1 MKATIDEGVTVL
13 SADEKKMSPLPPAT
27 GSSHINIGTSERI
40 VSAFGGAALAV
51 WGLRSLNSASGV
63 TMFLGGAYLLARG
76 ATGYCAVNNLVGRDT
91 HQKST
96 SALEV
101 KTTMLINKP
110 RSEVYAYWRKLENLP
125 NFMEHLMNVREIDD
139 KKSEWTAEVPGGLG
153 KVSWQAEIQEDIS
166 GEIISWCSLPGST
179 IDNAGEV
186 KFKDATGNKGTE
198 VKATITYRLP
208 AGQLGSLAGKLFNSK
223 VEDMIREDLRRFK
236 RILETGETPVSRAKS
251 SDISSAAA
259 ADSTKSSFQ
268 EPVMGH

>member
-1 MKATIDEGVTVL
+1 MKATIDEGAAVF
-13 SADEKKMSPLPPAT
+13 SEEKKMSPLPPAT
-27 GSSHINIGTSERI
+27 GSSHINVDVSERV

-51 WGLRSLNSASGV
+51 WGLRNLSSASGV

-76 ATGYCAVNNLVGRDT
+76 VTGYCALNNLVGRNT
-91 HQKST
+91 SQKNT

-110 RSEVYAYWRKLENLP
+110 RSEVYAYWRRLENLP
-125 NFMEHLMNVREIDD
+125 NFMEHLMQVKEIDD

-186 KFKDATGNKGTE
+186 SFKDATGDKGTE

-208 AGQLGSLAGKLFNSK
+208 AGQLGSLAGKLFNPK
-223 VEDMIREDLRRFK
+223 VESMIREDLRRFK
-236 RILETGETPVSRAKS
+236 RILETGETPAARNKRAG
-251 SDISSAAA
+251 
-259 ADSTKSSFQ
+259 ADSAKSSFQ

>member
-1 MKATIDEGVTVL
+1 MKATIDEGTTVL
-13 SADEKKMSPLPPAT
+13 SPDEKKLSPLPPAT
-27 GSSHINIGTSERI
+27 GSSHINIGISERL
-40 VSAFGGAALAV
+40 VSTLGGAALAV

-76 ATGYCAVNNLVGRDT
+76 VTGYCALNNLVGRNT
-91 HQKST
+91 NVKNT

-125 NFMEHLMNVREIDD
+125 NFMEHLLEVKELDD
-139 KKSEWTAEVPGGLG
+139 KKSEWSAEVPGGLG
-153 KVSWQAEIQEDIS
+153 KVSWQAEILEDIS
-166 GEIISWCSLPGST
+166 GEVISWCSLPGST

-186 KFKDATGNKGTE
+186 KFKDATGNRGTE

-223 VEDMIREDLRRFK
+223 VEAMIREDLRRFK
-236 RILETGETPVSRAKS
+236 RILETGETPVSRES
-251 SDISSAAA
+251 RSHTNNAAA
-259 ADSTKSSFQ
+259 VHESGEMDQLAGAIS
-268 EPVMGH
+268 